1 MPAGYGFGFIFRFPK
16 DLTLENQD
24 GIAAKNGIHIP
35 IRRRIQSLMHRSCLG
50 GGQAK
55 HQFSRIGFRNGA
67 FINATDSQPMSN
79 AGLFKQPV
87 SGLRRR
93 SKQQQGEL
101 SSMEC
106 SVGCQCHDVL
116 PSPTPSF
123 C

>member
-16 DLTLENQD
+16 DLTLENKN
-24 GIAAKNGIHIP
+24 GIAAKNSINIT
-35 IRRRIQSLMHRSCLG
+35 IRRRLQSLMHRSGLG

-55 HQFSRIGFRNGA
+55 HQFSRIGIRDGA
-67 FINATDSQPMSN
+67 LVNATDSHPMSN
-79 AGLFKQPV
+79 AGLFEQSV
-87 SGLRRR
+87 TGLRRR

-106 SVGCQCHDVL
+106 SVGCQCRDVL
-116 PSPTPSF
+116 PSPIPSF